1 MTFTGVILN
10 ALGVLVAGLLGSW
23 IKRGIPERMKT
34 PLLHALGLCVLYVG
48 VTGFSAKTNI
58 TVLAFSI
65 ALGVLIGEWLDFESH
80 LIRLGG
86 ALQRV
91 LPFHDEHLT
100 EGFVS
105 SSIFICVGA
114 MSIVGGIESG
124 TQGTF
129 QIYQAK
135 TFLDILIIF
144 LFATTKG
151 VGCALAAISV
161 FLYEA
166 AITLMAHGIAGFI
179 NDTVL
184 NQMSEIG
191 SLLIAGIGLNLLD
204 ITKLRIGNLVL
215 APFLPVAIYALQ
227 RVFQALMT
235 AGVQ

>member
-10 ALGVLVAGLLGSW
+10 ALGVLFAGLLGSW
-23 IKRGIPERMKT
+23 IKRGIPERMKE

-48 VTGFSAKTNI
+48 VTGFSAKTNV
-58 TVLAFSI
+58 TVLVFSI
-65 ALGVLIGEWLDFESH
+65 AFGVLVGEWLNIEGH
-80 LIRLGG
+80 LNQLGG

-100 EGFVS
+100 ESFVS

-124 TQGTF
+124 TQGTY

-135 TFLDILIIF
+135 AFIDILIIF

-151 VGCALAAISV
+151 VGCALASVSV

-166 AITLMAHGIAGFI
+166 AITLMAHGIAGI
-179 NDTVL
+179 VNDTVL
-184 NQMSEIG
+184 SQMSEIG

-204 ITKLRIGNLVL
+204 ITKLRIGNFVL
-215 APFLPVAIYALQ
+215 APFLPVAIYAAQ
-227 RVFQALMT
+227 KGFQALT
-235 AGVQ
+235 AAGAQ